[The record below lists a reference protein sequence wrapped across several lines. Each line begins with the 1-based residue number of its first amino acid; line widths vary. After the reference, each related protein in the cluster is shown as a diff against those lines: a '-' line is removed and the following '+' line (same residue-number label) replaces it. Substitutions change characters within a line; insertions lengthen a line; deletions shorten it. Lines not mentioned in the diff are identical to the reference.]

1 MRPLALNRLN
11 QGLQSGQKGQS
22 WPAQFKQI
30 FESTV
35 AISKPDG
42 FHMNVYNSGLLQKWD
57 CFLALGLHSCK
68 VACWLLLASN
78 FAHSCGACALQPS
91 IAPDFP
97 HSHPQLVFIYT
108 ACLALMDMGICN
120 SRKTGKMKK
129 EREEA

>member
-11 QGLQSGQKGQS
+11 QRLQSGQKGQS

-57 CFLALGLHSCK
+57 CLLALGCIPARLPAGSC
-68 VACWLLLASN
+68 LASN
-78 FAHSCGACALQPS
+78 FAIPVKPVFSAQLCPRL
-91 IAPDFP
+91 P
-97 HSHPQLVFIYT
+97 H
-108 ACLALMDMGICN
+108 
-120 SRKTGKMKK
+120 
-129 EREEA
+129 